1 MNTCRDLA
9 PDERRLL
16 NLLVEQFE
24 TIGRLDLERVRIP
37 YDDVARDLD
46 FRDAARGLVEAG
58 RLDQYDGTP
67 YVARDAQ
74 GFRVYPVLARERP
87 QRTSRAAPSRLAD
100 LLAYLVGRDRTT
112 MRDICA
118 ALDVKPGAISATVA
132 RVVGMGLL
140 AEDGERTGAYRV
152 VPR

>member
-1 MNTCRDLA
+1 MNALRDLA

-16 NLLVEQFE
+16 GLLVEQFE
-24 TIGRLDLERVRIP
+24 TIGRLDLERVRAP

-58 RLDQYDGTP
+58 RLDQYQGQAII
-67 YVARDAQ
+67 ARDAQ

-87 QRTSRAAPSRLAD
+87 ARTNQAGPSRLPD
-100 LLAYLVGRDRTT
+100 LLAYLVGRSRVT
-112 MRDICA
+112 MRDICD

-140 AEDGERTGAYRV
+140 AEDGERAGAYRV